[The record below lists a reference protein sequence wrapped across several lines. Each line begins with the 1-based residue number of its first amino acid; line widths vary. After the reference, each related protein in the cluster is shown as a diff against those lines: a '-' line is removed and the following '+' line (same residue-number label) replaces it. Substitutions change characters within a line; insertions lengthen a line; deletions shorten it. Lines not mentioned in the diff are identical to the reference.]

1 MPGQESLSSLELL
14 YRVSR
19 EFASALD
26 LRTVLQRVLFQSLK
40 YVGGERA
47 SVIVMDDNGKTVDAA
62 IVFGRKIQQS
72 TTQSLRETV
81 ERGLAGWVVR
91 NRQPAWVPD
100 TSKDERWL
108 HLPDD
113 AVERSGAKAALCVPL
128 LVRDKLVGVLTLVHP
143 EPGAY
148 NKDHFNLMKA
158 IADQAGIAVLNAR
171 LYAESQR
178 QARVMTALA
187 ASAAAI
193 NAAMSMEELLQ
204 CILRETIRALQV
216 ESVALALVES
226 SGELAFQDATGENK
240 DKIVGKRIPPG
251 QGLLNSVVKSGQGV
265 VVPAVQE
272 EKRFASVEKFEGL
285 EARAIAVA
293 PIYAQGHV
301 IGILEAINPI
311 SGAFDPDALLVLV
324 GIGNMA
330 GSAIQH
336 AQLFERLQAAH
347 KRYRELFDDSV
358 DPIFVTGWDGNVHE
372 ANRQAAA
379 ISGYTPKQLQG
390 MSIYS
395 MHEAV
400 KNGNE
405 ISKEMLKAGHTISY
419 EAVLHNK
426 GGHSIPIQVH
436 VRRVMFEEAE
446 FLQWLMRDITERK
459 DLDLMREDLTSMIYH
474 DLRSPLANIVS
485 SLEVLKALFAGRE
498 NETIESVL
506 TIARRSTDRIQRLVN
521 SLLDINRLESGQP
534 IVSQQAVSPASLV
547 HEAIDAVRPMID
559 SRHQMLVSYI
569 PENLPS
575 ILVDIDMIRRV
586 LINLLENASKFTT
599 LEGKI
604 EIGAKRDQEGV
615 VFWVR
620 DNGPGIPTA
629 EQDRVF
635 EKFTRLKGKE
645 GPSGLGMGLA
655 FCRLAVQG
663 HGGKIW
669 VESNP
674 GQGAKFLFTLPA
686 VTQM

>member
-1 MPGQESLSSLELL
+1 MQEQKTLSSLELL

-19 EFASALD
+19 EFASAID

-47 SVIVMDDNGKTVDAA
+47 SVVVIDDNGKTVDAA

-72 TTQSLRETV
+72 TTQSLRETI

-91 NRQPAWVPD
+91 NRQAAWVPD
-100 TSKDERWL
+100 TTKDERWL

-113 AVERSGAKAALCVPL
+113 AADRSGAKAALCVPL

-148 NKDHFNLMKA
+148 NEDHFNLMKA

-178 QARVMTALA
+178 QARVMTSLA

-193 NAAMSMEELLQ
+193 NVTMRMEDVLQ
-204 CILRETIRALQV
+204 RILNDTIRALQV
-216 ESVALALVES
+216 ETVALALVES
-226 SGELAFQDATGENK
+226 NGELTFQAATGENK
-240 DKIVGKRIPPG
+240 EKIIGKRIPPG
-251 QGLLNSVVKSGQGV
+251 EGLLNSVVKGSQGV
-265 VVPAVQE
+265 VVPTVRD
-272 EKRFASVEKFEGL
+272 EKRFVPAEKFEGF
-285 EARAIAVA
+285 ESRAIAAA

-301 IGILEAINPI
+301 IGILEAINPL
-311 SGAFDPDALLVLV
+311 SGTFDPDALLVLA

-336 AQLFERLQAAH
+336 AQLFERLQATH

-358 DPIFVTGWDGNVHE
+358 DPIFVTGWDGKVHE
-372 ANRQAAA
+372 ANRQAAV
-379 ISGYTPKQLQG
+379 ISGYTSEQLQG
-390 MSIYS
+390 MLIHSL
-395 MHEAV
+395 HEAV

-405 ISKEMLKAGHTISY
+405 INKETLKPGHTISY

-426 GGHSIPIQVH
+426 DGHSIPIQVH

-485 SLEVLKALFAGRE
+485 SLDVLKALFAGRE

-534 IVSQQAVSPASLV
+534 IVSQQAVSPASLI
-547 HEAIDAVRPMID
+547 HEAIDAVRPMTD
-559 SRHQMLVSYI
+559 SRHQVLASNI
-569 PENLPS
+569 PDTLPS

-604 EIGAKRDQEGV
+604 EIGAKRERESV

-620 DNGPGIPTA
+620 DNGPGIPLA

-645 GPSGLGMGLA
+645 GPGGLGMGLA

-674 GQGAKFLFTLPA
+674 GQGAKFLLTLPA
-686 VTQM
+686 VIQK